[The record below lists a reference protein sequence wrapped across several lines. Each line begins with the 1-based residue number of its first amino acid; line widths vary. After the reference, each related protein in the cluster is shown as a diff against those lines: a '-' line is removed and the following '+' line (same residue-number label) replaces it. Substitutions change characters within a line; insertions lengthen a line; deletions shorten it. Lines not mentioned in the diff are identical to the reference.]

1 MGGQS
6 VPGAEMT
13 AVINPGFNSLRA
25 IYLRMGSFR
34 DLSRWLDDGL
44 DEMAASAHAGFALRM
59 LIMLGVAALASR
71 VLTPSVCADWAILVG
86 GLEAWG
92 WFATRAQFHHQRIG
106 LGTRL
111 HHLINVAITT
121 SAWTSIAWMM
131 WASGTREGALC
142 AVVLW
147 LSVVFFA
154 QSHAYQSPAGFVA
167 AGVVPA
173 LCMLAGLAVTPNTTG
188 LDLIPVWGTLFL
200 AVTFAG
206 DGVRRMLSARKLYLQ
221 AEAQTRESEA
231 RYRMLAN
238 NITDVISQQG
248 IDGSR
253 GYISPSIERAL
264 GYTPEFLLT
273 TPNYTFLHEDD
284 HERVRDAVAKL
295 QQPGDEIVMEY
306 RVIRA
311 DGTITWAETS
321 FRVAEGGDGILQVVS
336 ISRVVDARKAM
347 ERELIEA
354 RERAETAAA
363 AKSDFLA
370 NMTHE
375 LRTPLNAIIGFAG
388 ILRASPALN
397 AEDARHAHLIREASS
412 TLLEIVNSVL
422 DFSKLEAG
430 AVELDPQPF
439 DPLAEAE
446 SVAAMVGEQAE
457 AKGLTLQ
464 VLADGDMSP
473 LVGDGPRLRQVL
485 LNFLSN
491 AVKFTSA
498 GAVTVN
504 LSQQGD
510 GDTRILRVAV
520 RDSGI
525 GVPQNQISHLFERFT
540 QGDVS
545 VSRKFGG
552 TGLGLA
558 ICKRTIDMMGGVIGA
573 DSVEGEGSTFWFEVT
588 LPVCHGDIA
597 APHAEPEAT
606 DLDRPVRLLLVE
618 DVAVNRELVQT
629 LLRPFDIDI
638 DTACDGV
645 EAIHAVERGAYDVIL
660 MDVQMPV
667 MDGLTAS
674 HRIRAS
680 GCTTP
685 IVAMTANVLPEQV
698 RKCREAGMNDHLGKP
713 INPQR
718 LLEVIGQWSAPGAG
732 EAAALDAQ
740 QVSA

>member
-1 MGGQS
+1 
-6 VPGAEMT
+6 
-13 AVINPGFNSLRA
+13 
-25 IYLRMGSFR
+25 
-34 DLSRWLDDGL
+34 LSQWLDDGL
-44 DEMAASAHAGFALRM
+44 DELAASAQQGFALRM
-59 LIMLGVAALASR
+59 VILAGVAALASR
-71 VLTPSVCADWAILVG
+71 VIAPALAADWAIVVA
-86 GLEAWG
+86 GLELWG
-92 WFATRAQFHHQRIG
+92 WFVTRAQFKGQKVSQGR
-106 LGTRL
+106 RL

-121 SAWTSIAWMM
+121 SAWTGIAAMM
-131 WASGTREGALC
+131 WASGTREGAIS
-142 AVVLW
+142 AVILW

-154 QSHAYQSPAGFVA
+154 QTQAYQSPAGFVA
-167 AGVVPA
+167 AGVTPA
-173 LCMLAGLAVTPNTTG
+173 LCMIAGLALTGNPLG
-188 LDLIPVWGTLFL
+188 LDLIPVCGMLL
-200 AVTFAG
+200 LSVTFAA
-206 DGVRRMLSARKLYLQ
+206 DGVRRMLSMRQRYLA

-238 NITDVISQQG
+238 NITDVISQQS
-248 IDGSR
+248 IDGTR

-284 HERVRDAVAKL
+284 RARVQGEVAALKT
-295 QQPGDEIVMEY
+295 PGDQITTEY

-311 DGTITWAETS
+311 DGRVTCAETS
-321 FRVAEGGDGILQVVS
+321 FSVAESDDGSLHVVA
-336 ISRVVDARKAM
+336 ISRVVDARKAL

-354 RERAETAAA
+354 RERAESAAA

-375 LRTPLNAIIGFAG
+375 LRTPLNAIIGFSG
-388 ILRASPALN
+388 ILKASPSLS
-397 AEDARHAHLIREASS
+397 AEDARHAHLIKEASA

-439 DPLAEAE
+439 APLAEAE
-446 SVAAMVGEQAE
+446 AVAALVSEQAA
-457 AKGLTLQ
+457 AKGLALK
-464 VLADGDMSP
+464 VEAEGEIRP

-498 GAVTVN
+498 GSVTVTVR
-504 LSQQGD
+504 QVED
-510 GDTRILRVAV
+510 DTGEGRRLRVAV
-520 RDSGI
+520 RDTGI
-525 GVPQNQISHLFERFT
+525 GIPEEQIRHLFERFT

-545 VSRKFGG
+545 VSRRFGG

-558 ICKRTIDMMGGVIGA
+558 ICRRTVEMMGGAIGA
-573 DSVEGEGSTFWFEVT
+573 ESVAGEGSTFWFEVT
-588 LPVCHGDIA
+588 LPVAEGGVA
-597 APHAEPEAT
+597 APQAAEAEAV
-606 DLDRPVRLLLVE
+606 DLDRPLRLLLVE

-629 LLRPFDIDI
+629 LLRPFDIEI

-645 EAIHAVERGAYDVIL
+645 EAIHAVETKAFDLIL

-674 HRIRAS
+674 RRIRAA
-680 GCTTP
+680 GCATP

-698 RKCREAGMNDHLGKP
+698 GKCREAGMDDHIGKP
-713 INPQR
+713 INPAR
-718 LLEVIGQWSAPGAG
+718 LLEAIGRWTSAG
-732 EAAALDAQ
+732 EEEEAGAAEAL
-740 QVSA
+740 SA

>member
-1 MGGQS
+1 M
-6 VPGAEMT
+6 
-13 AVINPGFNSLRA
+13 
-25 IYLRMGSFR
+25 
-34 DLSRWLDDGL
+34 SRWLDDGL
-44 DEMAASAHAGFALRM
+44 DEMAASAHQGFALRI
-59 LIMLGVAALASR
+59 LILFGIAALSSR
-71 VLTPSVCADWAILVG
+71 ILAPAVCADWAIATC

-92 WFATRAQFHHQRIG
+92 WFVTRSQFQGRKSSPR
-106 LGTRL
+106 LRL

-121 SAWTSIAWMM
+121 SAWTAIAWLL
-131 WASGTREGALC
+131 WSSGSREGAIC

-167 AGVVPA
+167 AGIVPA
-173 LCMLAGLAVTPNTTG
+173 LCMLTGLIATPNPMA

-200 AVTFAG
+200 AVTFAA
-206 DGVRRMLSARKLYLQ
+206 DGVRRMLSARVRYLE
-221 AEAQTRESEA
+221 AEAQTRVSEA

-284 HERVRDAVAKL
+284 RERVRTAVAAL
-295 QQPGDEIVMEY
+295 QTPGEEITMEY
-306 RVIRA
+306 RVVRS
-311 DGTITWAETS
+311 DGAVCCVETS
-321 FRVAEGGDGILQVVS
+321 FRVAQADDGPPQVVS
-336 ISRVVDARKAM
+336 ISRVIDARKAM

-354 RERAETAAA
+354 RERAESAAA

-375 LRTPLNAIIGFAG
+375 LRTPLNAIIGFSG
-388 ILRASPALN
+388 ILKASPALN
-397 AEDARHAHLIREASS
+397 AEDARHAHLIREASA

-439 DPLAEAE
+439 DPLGEAEA
-446 SVAAMVGEQAE
+446 VAALVGEQAA
-457 AKGLTLQ
+457 AKGLKLT
-464 VLADGDMSP
+464 VLAEGEVLP
-473 LVGDGPRLRQVL
+473 LVGDGPRLRQVV

-498 GAVTVN
+498 GAVTV
-504 LSQQGD
+504 SVGERAQGED
-510 GDTRILRVAV
+510 RVLRMAV
-520 RDSGI
+520 RDTGI
-525 GVPQNQISHLFERFT
+525 GVPQDQITQLFERFT

-558 ICKRTIDMMGGVIGA
+558 ICKRTIEMMGGRIGA
-573 DSVEGEGSTFWFEVT
+573 DSVEGQGSTFWFEVT
-588 LPVCHGDIA
+588 LPVADGAVDA
-597 APHAEPEAT
+597 RRAEPEAV

-629 LLRPFDIDI
+629 LLRPFDIVI

-645 EAIHAVERGAYDVIL
+645 EAIHAVEQAAYDLIL

-667 MDGLTAS
+667 MDGLTAAR
-674 HRIRAS
+674 RIRSA
-680 GCTTP
+680 GCRTP
-685 IVAMTANVLPEQV
+685 IVAMTANVLPEQIA
-698 RKCREAGMNDHLGKP
+698 KCLEAGMDGHLGKP
-713 INPQR
+713 MNPGE
-718 LLEVIGQWSAPGAG
+718 LLQAIAYWTSRER
-732 EAAALDAQ
+732 AAAPPMR
-740 QVSA
+740 SAESRP

>member
-1 MGGQS
+1 M
-6 VPGAEMT
+6 
-13 AVINPGFNSLRA
+13 
-25 IYLRMGSFR
+25 
-34 DLSRWLDDGL
+34 SRWLDDGL
-44 DEMAASAHAGFALRM
+44 DEMAASAHQGFALRI
-59 LIMLGVAALASR
+59 LILFGIAALSSR
-71 VLTPSVCADWAILVG
+71 ILAPAVCADWAIATC

-92 WFATRAQFHHQRIG
+92 WFVTRSQFQGRKSSPR
-106 LGTRL
+106 LRL

-121 SAWTSIAWMM
+121 SAWTAIAWLL
-131 WASGTREGALC
+131 WSSGSREGAIC

-167 AGVVPA
+167 AGIVPA
-173 LCMLAGLAVTPNTTG
+173 LCMLTGLIATPNPMA

-200 AVTFAG
+200 AVTFAA
-206 DGVRRMLSARKLYLQ
+206 DGVRRMLSARVRYLE
-221 AEAQTRESEA
+221 AEAQTRVSEA

-284 HERVRDAVAKL
+284 RERVRTAVAAL
-295 QQPGDEIVMEY
+295 QTPGEEITMEY
-306 RVIRA
+306 RVVRS
-311 DGTITWAETS
+311 DGAVCCVETS
-321 FRVAEGGDGILQVVS
+321 FRVAQADDGPPQVVS
-336 ISRVVDARKAM
+336 ISRVIDARKAM

-354 RERAETAAA
+354 RERAESAAA

-375 LRTPLNAIIGFAG
+375 LRTPLNAIIGFSG
-388 ILRASPALN
+388 ILKASPALN
-397 AEDARHAHLIREASS
+397 AEDARHAHLIREASA

-439 DPLAEAE
+439 DPLGEAEA
-446 SVAAMVGEQAE
+446 VAALVGEQAA
-457 AKGLTLQ
+457 AKGLKLT
-464 VLADGDMSP
+464 VLAEGEVLP
-473 LVGDGPRLRQVL
+473 LVGDGPRLRQVV

-498 GAVTVN
+498 GAVTV
-504 LSQQGD
+504 SVGERAQGED
-510 GDTRILRVAV
+510 RVLRMAV
-520 RDSGI
+520 RDTGI
-525 GVPQNQISHLFERFT
+525 GVPQDQITQLFERFT

-558 ICKRTIDMMGGVIGA
+558 ICKRTIEMMGGRIGA
-573 DSVEGEGSTFWFEVT
+573 DSVEGQGSTFWFEVT
-588 LPVCHGDIA
+588 LPVADGAVDA
-597 APHAEPEAT
+597 RRAEPEAV

-629 LLRPFDIDI
+629 LLRPFDIVI

-645 EAIHAVERGAYDVIL
+645 EAIHAVEQAAYDLIL

-667 MDGLTAS
+667 MDGLTAAR
-674 HRIRAS
+674 RIRSA
-680 GCTTP
+680 GCRTP

-698 RKCREAGMNDHLGKP
+698 GKCREAGMDDHIGKP

-718 LLEVIGQWSAPGAG
+718 LLEVIAQWSCPAD
-732 EAAALDAQ
+732 EADDEARAATA
-740 QVSA
+740 